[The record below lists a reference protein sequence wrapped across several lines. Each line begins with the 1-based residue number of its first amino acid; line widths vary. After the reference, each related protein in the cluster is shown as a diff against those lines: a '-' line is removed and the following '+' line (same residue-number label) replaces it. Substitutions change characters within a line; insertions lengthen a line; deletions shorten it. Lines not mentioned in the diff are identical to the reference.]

1 MAVDVVMVNAWC
13 ELFGRV
19 ERGEPIDEV
28 QALARA
34 GISARPRDSHEA
46 GPGVLLFDATGE
58 ALYEHVRNVS
68 RHGSER
74 LLAVARV
81 PAALAG
87 DASWRLLE
95 AGAADVLSWAETA
108 DPARAVALRLERW
121 LHVDRLVDSP
131 LVRDTLVGQGPAWLS
146 LLREIVEVAC
156 FTDASILITG
166 ESGTGKELVARL
178 VHTLDRRAQKRE
190 LIVLD
195 CTTIVPE
202 LSGSEFFAD
211 ERGAFT
217 GAINTRDGAFALA
230 DGGTLFLDEVG
241 ELPLPLQGQ
250 LLRVVQ
256 ERVYKRVG
264 GNNWHRTEFRLVCAT
279 NKDLNREVEQ
289 KAFRGDFYHRIANL
303 SCQLPP
309 LRERR
314 EDILL
319 LGQHFI
325 REFRNGHDEPELS
338 EEVRDYLL
346 TRDYP
351 GNVRELRQCIS
362 RIMYRHVGPGPI
374 TPGDIPPQER
384 SRATAGKGAWRDA
397 TFERCIRLAVT
408 MGAGLKEIGRVAED
422 TAVNIAIADHAGNL
436 QRAATSL
443 GVSDRAL
450 QLRRAS
456 QREHTQDRNGDPL

>member
-1 MAVDVVMVNAWC
+1 
-13 ELFGRV
+13 
-19 ERGEPIDEV
+19 
-28 QALARA
+28 
-34 GISARPRDSHEA
+34 
-46 GPGVLLFDATGE
+46 
-58 ALYEHVRNVS
+58 
-68 RHGSER
+68 
-74 LLAVARV
+74 
-81 PAALAG
+81 
-87 DASWRLLE
+87 
-95 AGAADVLSWAETA
+95 
-108 DPARAVALRLERW
+108 
-121 LHVDRLVDSP
+121 
-131 LVRDTLVGQGPAWLS
+131 
-146 LLREIVEVAC
+146 
-156 FTDASILITG
+156 
-166 ESGTGKELVARL
+166 
-178 VHTLDRRAQKRE
+178 
-190 LIVLD
+190 
-195 CTTIVPE
+195 
-202 LSGSEFFAD
+202 
-211 ERGAFT
+211 
-217 GAINTRDGAFALA
+217 
-230 DGGTLFLDEVG
+230 LDEVG

-289 KAFRGDFYHRIANL
+289 KAFRGDFYHRIANW

-436 QRAATSL
+436 QRAASSL
-443 GVSDRAL
+443 GVTDRAL